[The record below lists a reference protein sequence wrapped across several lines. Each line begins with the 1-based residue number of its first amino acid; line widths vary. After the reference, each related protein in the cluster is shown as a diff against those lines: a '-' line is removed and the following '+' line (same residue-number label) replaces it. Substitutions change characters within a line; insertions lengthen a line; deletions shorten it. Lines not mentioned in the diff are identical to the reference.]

1 MLTMIEVLKAILFGV
16 VEGITEWLPIS
27 STGHMILLDEFVKLN
42 VSKEFLDLFLV
53 VIQLGAIL
61 AVVVIYWNKLIP
73 LSTKH
78 GLHISRR
85 KCKMWVKIIV
95 ASIPAGVVGILWDDV
110 FTKYFYN
117 YQTVAI
123 MLILVGVVFII
134 IERSNKNK
142 IAKIDSID
150 DISYGQAFLI
160 GVFQMIAAIFPGT
173 SRSGSTIIGG
183 ILAGT
188 SRTVAAEFTFFLGI
202 PVMFGASLL
211 KILKFGFSFTGT
223 EVMILIVGMVVAFVV
238 SIIAIKFLMGY
249 INMTSRYSDGTES
262 HLVFWCLDILSEKH
276 FLVNAIKRNFYSIPR
291 K

>member
-1 MLTMIEVLKAILFGV
+1 MLTIIEVLKAILFGV

-123 MLILVGVVFII
+123 MLILIGIVFIV
-134 IERSNKNK
+134 IERANKNK
-142 IAKIDSID
+142 IARVDSID

-173 SRSGSTIIGG
+173 SRSGSTIVGSLMLG
-183 ILAGT
+183 I
-188 SRTVAAEFTFFLGI
+188 SRTAAAEFTFFLAV
-202 PVMFGASLL
+202 PAMFGGSAI
-211 KILKFGFSFTGT
+211 KILKYSGGFNSA
-223 EVMILIVGMVVAFVV
+223 EVALLAIGMIVAFVL
-238 SIIAIKFLMGY
+238 SIIAIKFLMSYIKKHDFKVFGWYRIILGIAVIGY
-249 INMTSRYSDGTES
+249 
-262 HLVFWCLDILSEKH
+262 
-276 FLVNAIKRNFYSIPR
+276 FLAAR
-291 K
+291 

>member
-1 MLTMIEVLKAILFGV
+1 MKGFFDMLTIIEVLKAILFGV

-27 STGHMILLDEFVKLN
+27 RTGHMILLDEFVKLN

-123 MLILVGVVFII
+123 MLILVGVVFIV
-134 IERSNKNK
+134 IERANKNK
-142 IAKIDSID
+142 IARVDSID

-173 SRSGSTIIGG
+173 SRSGSTIVGSLMLG
-183 ILAGT
+183 I
-188 SRTVAAEFTFFLGI
+188 SRTAAAEFTFFLAV
-202 PVMFGASLL
+202 PAMFGGSAI
-211 KILKFGFSFTGT
+211 KILKYSGGFNSA
-223 EVMILIVGMVVAFVV
+223 EVALLAIGMIVAFVL
-238 SIIAIKFLMGY
+238 SIIAIKFLMSYIKKHDFKVFGWYRIVLGIAVIGY
-249 INMTSRYSDGTES
+249 
-262 HLVFWCLDILSEKH
+262 
-276 FLVNAIKRNFYSIPR
+276 FLATR
-291 K
+291 

>member
-123 MLILVGVVFII
+123 MLILVGFVFII

-173 SRSGSTIIGG
+173 SRSGSTIVGSLMLG
-183 ILAGT
+183 I
-188 SRTVAAEFTFFLGI
+188 SRTAAAEFTFFLAV
-202 PVMFGASLL
+202 PAMFGGSAI
-211 KILKFGFSFTGT
+211 KILKYSGGFNSA
-223 EVMILIVGMVVAFVV
+223 EVALLAIGMIVAFVL
-238 SIIAIKFLMGY
+238 SIIAIKFLMSYIKKHDFKVFGWYRIILGIAVIGY
-249 INMTSRYSDGTES
+249 
-262 HLVFWCLDILSEKH
+262 
-276 FLVNAIKRNFYSIPR
+276 FLAAR
-291 K
+291 

>member
-42 VSKEFLDLFLV
+42 VNKEFLDLFLV

-173 SRSGSTIIGG
+173 SRSGSTIVGSLMLG
-183 ILAGT
+183 I
-188 SRTVAAEFTFFLGI
+188 SRTAAAEFTFFLAV
-202 PVMFGASLL
+202 PAMFGGSAI
-211 KILKFGFSFTGT
+211 KILKYSGGFNSA
-223 EVMILIVGMVVAFVV
+223 EVALLAIGMIVAFVL
-238 SIIAIKFLMGY
+238 SIIAIKFLMSYIKKHDFKVFGWYRIILGIAVIGY
-249 INMTSRYSDGTES
+249 
-262 HLVFWCLDILSEKH
+262 
-276 FLVNAIKRNFYSIPR
+276 FLAAR
-291 K
+291 

>member
-123 MLILVGVVFII
+123 MLILVGIVFIV
-134 IERSNKNK
+134 IERANKNK
-142 IAKIDSID
+142 IARVDSID

-173 SRSGSTIIGG
+173 SRSGSTIVGSLMLG
-183 ILAGT
+183 I
-188 SRTVAAEFTFFLGI
+188 SRTAAAEFTFFLAV
-202 PVMFGASLL
+202 PAMFGGSAI
-211 KILKFGFSFTGT
+211 KILKYSGGFNSS
-223 EVMILIVGMVVAFVV
+223 EVALLAIGMIVAFVL
-238 SIIAIKFLMGY
+238 SIIAIKFLMSYIKKHDFKVFGWYRIVLGIAVIGY
-249 INMTSRYSDGTES
+249 
-262 HLVFWCLDILSEKH
+262 
-276 FLVNAIKRNFYSIPR
+276 FLATR
-291 K
+291 

>member
-1 MLTMIEVLKAILFGV
+1 MLAMIEVLKAILFGV

-173 SRSGSTIIGG
+173 SRSGSTIVGSLMLG
-183 ILAGT
+183 I
-188 SRTVAAEFTFFLGI
+188 SRTAAAEFTFFLAV
-202 PVMFGASLL
+202 PAMFGGSAI
-211 KILKFGFSFTGT
+211 KILKYSGGFNSA
-223 EVMILIVGMVVAFVV
+223 EVALLAIGMIVAFVL
-238 SIIAIKFLMGY
+238 SIIAIKFLMSYIKKHDFKVFGWYRIILGIAVIGY
-249 INMTSRYSDGTES
+249 
-262 HLVFWCLDILSEKH
+262 
-276 FLVNAIKRNFYSIPR
+276 FLAAR
-291 K
+291 

>member
-142 IAKIDSID
+142 IARVDSID

-173 SRSGSTIIGG
+173 SRSGSTIVGSLMLG
-183 ILAGT
+183 I
-188 SRTVAAEFTFFLGI
+188 SRTAAAEFTFFLAV
-202 PVMFGASLL
+202 PAMFGGSAI
-211 KILKFGFSFTGT
+211 KILKYSGGFNSA
-223 EVMILIVGMVVAFVV
+223 EVALLAIGMIVAFVL
-238 SIIAIKFLMGY
+238 SIIAIKFLMSYIKKHDFKVFGWYRIILGIAVIGY
-249 INMTSRYSDGTES
+249 
-262 HLVFWCLDILSEKH
+262 
-276 FLVNAIKRNFYSIPR
+276 FLATR
-291 K
+291 

>member
-173 SRSGSTIIGG
+173 SRSGSTIVGSLMLG
-183 ILAGT
+183 I
-188 SRTVAAEFTFFLGI
+188 SRTAAAEFTFFLAV
-202 PVMFGASLL
+202 PAMFGGSAI
-211 KILKFGFSFTGT
+211 KILKYSGGFNSA
-223 EVMILIVGMVVAFVV
+223 EVALLAIGMIIAFVL
-238 SIIAIKFLMGY
+238 SIIAIKFLMSYIKKHDFKVFGWYRIILGIAVIGY
-249 INMTSRYSDGTES
+249 
-262 HLVFWCLDILSEKH
+262 
-276 FLVNAIKRNFYSIPR
+276 FLATR
-291 K
+291 

>member
-1 MLTMIEVLKAILFGV
+1 MLTIIEVLKAILFGV

-142 IAKIDSID
+142 IARVDSID

-173 SRSGSTIIGG
+173 SRSGSTIVGSLMLG
-183 ILAGT
+183 I
-188 SRTVAAEFTFFLGI
+188 SRTAAAEFTFFLAV
-202 PVMFGASLL
+202 PAMFGGSAI
-211 KILKFGFSFTGT
+211 KILKYSGGFNSA
-223 EVMILIVGMVVAFVV
+223 EVALLAIGMIVAFVL
-238 SIIAIKFLMGY
+238 SIIAIKFLMSYIKKHDFKVFGWYRIVLGIAVIGY
-249 INMTSRYSDGTES
+249 
-262 HLVFWCLDILSEKH
+262 
-276 FLVNAIKRNFYSIPR
+276 FLATR
-291 K
+291 

>member
-173 SRSGSTIIGG
+173 SRSGSTIVGSLMLG
-183 ILAGT
+183 I
-188 SRTVAAEFTFFLGI
+188 SRTAAAEFTFFLAV
-202 PVMFGASLL
+202 PAMFGGSAI
-211 KILKFGFSFTGT
+211 KILKYSGGFNSA
-223 EVMILIVGMVVAFVV
+223 EVALLAIGMIVAFVL
-238 SIIAIKFLMGY
+238 SIIAIKVLMSYIKKHDFKVFGWYRIILGIAVIGYFLAA
-249 INMTSRYSDGTES
+249 R
-262 HLVFWCLDILSEKH
+262 
-276 FLVNAIKRNFYSIPR
+276 
-291 K
+291 

>member
-1 MLTMIEVLKAILFGV
+1 MKGFFDMLTMIEVLKAILFGV

-95 ASIPAGVVGILWDDV
+95 ASIPAGVVGIIWDDV

-173 SRSGSTIIGG
+173 SRSGSTIVGSLMLG
-183 ILAGT
+183 I
-188 SRTVAAEFTFFLGI
+188 SRTAAAEFTFFLAV
-202 PVMFGASLL
+202 PAMFGGSAI
-211 KILKFGFSFTGT
+211 KILKYSGGFNSA
-223 EVMILIVGMVVAFVV
+223 EVALLAIGMIVAFVL
-238 SIIAIKFLMGY
+238 SIIAIKFLMSYIKKHDFKVFGWYRIILGIAVIGY
-249 INMTSRYSDGTES
+249 
-262 HLVFWCLDILSEKH
+262 
-276 FLVNAIKRNFYSIPR
+276 FLAAR
-291 K
+291 

>member
-1 MLTMIEVLKAILFGV
+1 MKGFFDMLTIIEVLKAILFGV

-117 YQTVAI
+117 YQTFAI
-123 MLILVGVVFII
+123 MLILVGIVFIV
-134 IERSNKNK
+134 IERANKNK
-142 IAKIDSID
+142 IARVDSID

-173 SRSGSTIIGG
+173 SRSGSTIVGSLMLG
-183 ILAGT
+183 I
-188 SRTVAAEFTFFLGI
+188 SRTAAAEFTFFLAV
-202 PVMFGASLL
+202 PAMFGGSAI
-211 KILKFGFSFTGT
+211 KILKYSGGFNSS
-223 EVMILIVGMVVAFVV
+223 EVALLAIGMIVAFVL
-238 SIIAIKFLMGY
+238 SIIAIKFLMSYIKKHDFKVFGWYRIVLGIAVIGY
-249 INMTSRYSDGTES
+249 
-262 HLVFWCLDILSEKH
+262 
-276 FLVNAIKRNFYSIPR
+276 FLATR
-291 K
+291 

>member
-123 MLILVGVVFII
+123 MLILVGIVFII

-173 SRSGSTIIGG
+173 SRSGSTIVGSLMLG
-183 ILAGT
+183 I
-188 SRTVAAEFTFFLGI
+188 SRTAAAEFTFFLAV
-202 PVMFGASLL
+202 PAMFGGSAI
-211 KILKFGFSFTGT
+211 KILKYSGGFNSA
-223 EVMILIVGMVVAFVV
+223 EVALLAIGMIVAFVL
-238 SIIAIKFLMGY
+238 SIIAIKFLMSYIKKHDFKVFGWYRIILGIAVIGY
-249 INMTSRYSDGTES
+249 
-262 HLVFWCLDILSEKH
+262 
-276 FLVNAIKRNFYSIPR
+276 FLATR
-291 K
+291 

>member
-173 SRSGSTIIGG
+173 SRSGSTIVGSLMLG
-183 ILAGT
+183 I
-188 SRTVAAEFTFFLGI
+188 SRTAAAEFTFFLAV
-202 PVMFGASLL
+202 PAMFGGSAI
-211 KILKFGFSFTGT
+211 KILKYSGGFNSA
-223 EVMILIVGMVVAFVV
+223 EVALLAIGMIVAFVL
-238 SIIAIKFLMGY
+238 SIIAIKFLMSYIKKHDFKVFGWYRIILGIAVIGY
-249 INMTSRYSDGTES
+249 
-262 HLVFWCLDILSEKH
+262 
-276 FLVNAIKRNFYSIPR
+276 FLEIGRAHV
-291 K
+291 

>member
-173 SRSGSTIIGG
+173 SRSGSTIVGSLMLG
-183 ILAGT
+183 I
-188 SRTVAAEFTFFLGI
+188 SRTAAAEFTFFLAV
-202 PVMFGASLL
+202 PAMFGGSAI
-211 KILKFGFSFTGT
+211 KILKYSGGFNSADVALLAIG
-223 EVMILIVGMVVAFVV
+223 MIVAFVL
-238 SIIAIKFLMGY
+238 SIIAIKFLMSYIKKHDFKVFGWYRIILGIAVIGY
-249 INMTSRYSDGTES
+249 
-262 HLVFWCLDILSEKH
+262 
-276 FLVNAIKRNFYSIPR
+276 FLAAR
-291 K
+291 

>member
-1 MLTMIEVLKAILFGV
+1 MKGFFDMLTMIEVLKAILFGV

-27 STGHMILLDEFVKLN
+27 STGHMILLDEFVKLD

-142 IAKIDSID
+142 IARVDSID

-173 SRSGSTIIGG
+173 SRSGSTIVGSLMLG
-183 ILAGT
+183 I
-188 SRTVAAEFTFFLGI
+188 SRTAAAEFTFFLAV
-202 PVMFGASLL
+202 PAMFGGSAI
-211 KILKFGFSFTGT
+211 KILKYSGGFNSA
-223 EVMILIVGMVVAFVV
+223 EVALLAIGMIVAFVL
-238 SIIAIKFLMGY
+238 SIIAIKFLMSYIKKHDFKVFGWYRIVLGIAVIGY
-249 INMTSRYSDGTES
+249 
-262 HLVFWCLDILSEKH
+262 
-276 FLVNAIKRNFYSIPR
+276 FLATR
-291 K
+291 

>member
-173 SRSGSTIIGG
+173 SRSGSTIVGSLMLG
-183 ILAGT
+183 I
-188 SRTVAAEFTFFLGI
+188 SRTAAAEFTFFLAV
-202 PVMFGASLL
+202 PAMFGGSAI
-211 KILKFGFSFTGT
+211 KILKYSGGFNSA
-223 EVMILIVGMVVAFVV
+223 EVALLAIGMIVAFIL
-238 SIIAIKFLMGY
+238 SIIAIKFLMSYIKKHDFKVFGWYRIILGIAVIGY
-249 INMTSRYSDGTES
+249 
-262 HLVFWCLDILSEKH
+262 
-276 FLVNAIKRNFYSIPR
+276 FLAAR
-291 K
+291 

>member
-1 MLTMIEVLKAILFGV
+1 MLTIIEVLKAILFGV

-27 STGHMILLDEFVKLN
+27 STGHMILLDEFVKLD

-142 IAKIDSID
+142 IARVDSID

-173 SRSGSTIIGG
+173 SRSGSTIVGSLMLG
-183 ILAGT
+183 I
-188 SRTVAAEFTFFLGI
+188 SRTAAAEFTFFLAV
-202 PVMFGASLL
+202 PAMFGGSAI
-211 KILKFGFSFTGT
+211 KILKYSGGFNSS
-223 EVMILIVGMVVAFVV
+223 EVALLAIGMIVAFVL
-238 SIIAIKFLMGY
+238 SIIAIKFLMSYIKKHDFKAFGWYRIVLGVAVIGY
-249 INMTSRYSDGTES
+249 
-262 HLVFWCLDILSEKH
+262 
-276 FLVNAIKRNFYSIPR
+276 FLATR
-291 K
+291 

>member
-173 SRSGSTIIGG
+173 SRSGSTIVGSLMLG
-183 ILAGT
+183 I
-188 SRTVAAEFTFFLGI
+188 SRTAAAEFTFFLAV
-202 PVMFGASLL
+202 PAMFGGSAI
-211 KILKFGFSFTGT
+211 KILKYSGGFNSA
-223 EVMILIVGMVVAFVV
+223 EVALLAIGMIVAFVL
-238 SIIAIKFLMGY
+238 SIIAIKFLMSYIKKHDFKVFGWYRIILGIAVIGY
-249 INMTSRYSDGTES
+249 
-262 HLVFWCLDILSEKH
+262 
-276 FLVNAIKRNFYSIPR
+276 FLAVR
-291 K
+291 

>member
-134 IERSNKNK
+134 IERANKNK
-142 IAKIDSID
+142 VARVDSID

-173 SRSGSTIIGG
+173 SRSGSTIVGSLMLG
-183 ILAGT
+183 I
-188 SRTVAAEFTFFLGI
+188 SRTAAAEFTFFLAV
-202 PVMFGASLL
+202 PAMFGGSAI
-211 KILKFGFSFTGT
+211 KILKYSGGFNSA
-223 EVMILIVGMVVAFVV
+223 EVALLAIGMIVAFVL
-238 SIIAIKFLMGY
+238 SIIAIKFLMSYIKKHDFKVFGWYRIILGIAVIGY
-249 INMTSRYSDGTES
+249 
-262 HLVFWCLDILSEKH
+262 
-276 FLVNAIKRNFYSIPR
+276 FLATR
-291 K
+291 

>member
-123 MLILVGVVFII
+123 MLILVGIVFIV
-134 IERSNKNK
+134 IERANKNK
-142 IAKIDSID
+142 VARVDSID

-173 SRSGSTIIGG
+173 SRSGSTIVGSLMLG
-183 ILAGT
+183 I
-188 SRTVAAEFTFFLGI
+188 SRTAAAEFTFFLAV
-202 PVMFGASLL
+202 PAMFGGSAI
-211 KILKFGFSFTGT
+211 KILKYSGGFNSA
-223 EVMILIVGMVVAFVV
+223 EVALLAIGMIVAFVL
-238 SIIAIKFLMGY
+238 SIIAIKFLMSYIKKHDFKVFGWYRIVLGIAVIGY
-249 INMTSRYSDGTES
+249 
-262 HLVFWCLDILSEKH
+262 
-276 FLVNAIKRNFYSIPR
+276 FLATR
-291 K
+291 

>member
-1 MLTMIEVLKAILFGV
+1 MKGFFDMLTMIEVLKAILFGV

-134 IERSNKNK
+134 IERTNKNK

-173 SRSGSTIIGG
+173 SRSGSTIVGSLMLG
-183 ILAGT
+183 I
-188 SRTVAAEFTFFLGI
+188 SRTAAAEFTFFLAV
-202 PVMFGASLL
+202 PAMFGGSAI
-211 KILKFGFSFTGT
+211 KILKYSGGFNSA
-223 EVMILIVGMVVAFVV
+223 EVALLAIGMIVAFVL
-238 SIIAIKFLMGY
+238 SIIAIKFLMSYIKKHDFKVFGWYRIILGIAVIGY
-249 INMTSRYSDGTES
+249 
-262 HLVFWCLDILSEKH
+262 
-276 FLVNAIKRNFYSIPR
+276 FLAAR
-291 K
+291 

>member
-1 MLTMIEVLKAILFGV
+1 MKGFFDMLTMIEVLKAILFGV

-134 IERSNKNK
+134 IERANKNK
-142 IAKIDSID
+142 VARVDSID

-173 SRSGSTIIGG
+173 SRSGSTIVGSLMLG
-183 ILAGT
+183 I
-188 SRTVAAEFTFFLGI
+188 SRTAAAEFTFFLAV
-202 PVMFGASLL
+202 PAMFGGSAI
-211 KILKFGFSFTGT
+211 KILKYSGGFNSA
-223 EVMILIVGMVVAFVV
+223 EVALLAIGMIVAFVL
-238 SIIAIKFLMGY
+238 SIIAIKFLMSYIKKHDFKVFGWYRIILGIAVIGY
-249 INMTSRYSDGTES
+249 
-262 HLVFWCLDILSEKH
+262 
-276 FLVNAIKRNFYSIPR
+276 FLATR
-291 K
+291 

>member
-1 MLTMIEVLKAILFGV
+1 MLTIIEVLKAILFGV

-173 SRSGSTIIGG
+173 SRSGSTIVGSLMLG
-183 ILAGT
+183 I
-188 SRTVAAEFTFFLGI
+188 SRTAAAEFTFFLAV
-202 PVMFGASLL
+202 PAMFGGSAI
-211 KILKFGFSFTGT
+211 KILKYNGGFNFA
-223 EVMILIVGMVVAFVV
+223 EVALLAIGMFVAFVL
-238 SIIAIKFLMGY
+238 SIIAIKFLMSYIKKHDFKVFGWYRIILGIAVIGY
-249 INMTSRYSDGTES
+249 
-262 HLVFWCLDILSEKH
+262 
-276 FLVNAIKRNFYSIPR
+276 FLAAR
-291 K
+291 

>member
-173 SRSGSTIIGG
+173 SRSGSTIVGSLMLG
-183 ILAGT
+183 I
-188 SRTVAAEFTFFLGI
+188 SRTAAAEFTFFLAV
-202 PVMFGASLL
+202 PAMFGGSAIKIQKYNGGFNSAEVALL
-211 KILKFGFSFTGT
+211 AIG
-223 EVMILIVGMVVAFVV
+223 MIVAFVL
-238 SIIAIKFLMGY
+238 SIIAIKFLMSYIKKHDFKVFGWYRIILGIAVIGY
-249 INMTSRYSDGTES
+249 
-262 HLVFWCLDILSEKH
+262 
-276 FLVNAIKRNFYSIPR
+276 FLAAR
-291 K
+291 

>member
-1 MLTMIEVLKAILFGV
+1 MKGFFDMLTIIEVLKAILFGV

-123 MLILVGVVFII
+123 MLILIGIVFIV
-134 IERSNKNK
+134 IERANKNK
-142 IAKIDSID
+142 IARVDSID

-173 SRSGSTIIGG
+173 SRSGSTIVGSLMLG
-183 ILAGT
+183 I
-188 SRTVAAEFTFFLGI
+188 SRTAAAEFTFFLAV
-202 PVMFGASLL
+202 PAMFGGSAI
-211 KILKFGFSFTGT
+211 KILKYSGGFNSA
-223 EVMILIVGMVVAFVV
+223 EVALLAIGMIVAFVL
-238 SIIAIKFLMGY
+238 SIIAIKFLMSYIKKHDFKVFGWYRIVLGIAVIGY
-249 INMTSRYSDGTES
+249 
-262 HLVFWCLDILSEKH
+262 
-276 FLVNAIKRNFYSIPR
+276 FLATR
-291 K
+291 

>member
-173 SRSGSTIIGG
+173 SRSGSTIVGSLMLG
-183 ILAGT
+183 I
-188 SRTVAAEFTFFLGI
+188 SRTAAAEFTFFLAV
-202 PVMFGASLL
+202 PAMFGGSAI
-211 KILKFGFSFTGT
+211 KILKYSGGFNSA
-223 EVMILIVGMVVAFVV
+223 EVALLAIGMIVAFVL
-238 SIIAIKFLMGY
+238 SIIAIKFLMSNIKKHDFKVFGWYRIILGIAVIGY
-249 INMTSRYSDGTES
+249 
-262 HLVFWCLDILSEKH
+262 
-276 FLVNAIKRNFYSIPR
+276 FLAAR
-291 K
+291 

>member
-1 MLTMIEVLKAILFGV
+1 MLTIIEVLKAILFGV

-27 STGHMILLDEFVKLN
+27 STGHMILLDEFVKLD

-142 IAKIDSID
+142 IARVDSID

-173 SRSGSTIIGG
+173 SRSGSTIVGSLMLG
-183 ILAGT
+183 I
-188 SRTVAAEFTFFLGI
+188 SRTAAAEFTFFLAV
-202 PVMFGASLL
+202 PAMFGGSAI
-211 KILKFGFSFTGT
+211 KILKYSGGFNSA
-223 EVMILIVGMVVAFVV
+223 EVALLAIGMIVAFVL
-238 SIIAIKFLMGY
+238 SIIAIKFLMSYIKKHDFKVFGWYRIILGIAVIGY
-249 INMTSRYSDGTES
+249 
-262 HLVFWCLDILSEKH
+262 
-276 FLVNAIKRNFYSIPR
+276 FLAAR
-291 K
+291 

>member
-42 VSKEFLDLFLV
+42 VRKEFLDLFLV

-173 SRSGSTIIGG
+173 SRSGSTIVGSLMLG
-183 ILAGT
+183 I
-188 SRTVAAEFTFFLGI
+188 SRTAAAEFTFFLAV
-202 PVMFGASLL
+202 PAMFGGSAI
-211 KILKFGFSFTGT
+211 KILKYSGGFNSA
-223 EVMILIVGMVVAFVV
+223 EVALLAIGMIVAFVL
-238 SIIAIKFLMGY
+238 SIIAIKFLMSYIKKHDFKVFGWYRIILGIAVIGY
-249 INMTSRYSDGTES
+249 
-262 HLVFWCLDILSEKH
+262 
-276 FLVNAIKRNFYSIPR
+276 FLATR
-291 K
+291 

>member
-1 MLTMIEVLKAILFGV
+1 MKGLFDMLTMIEVLKAILFGV

-27 STGHMILLDEFVKLN
+27 STGHMILLDEFVKLD
-42 VSKEFLDLFLV
+42 VSAEFLDLFLV

-73 LSTKH
+73 LSTRH

-123 MLILVGVVFII
+123 MLILVGIVFII
-134 IERSNKNK
+134 VERANKNK
-142 IAKIDSID
+142 VARVDSID
-150 DISYGQAFLI
+150 DISYGQAFMI

-173 SRSGSTIIGG
+173 SRSGSTIVGSLMLG
-183 ILAGT
+183 I
-188 SRTVAAEFTFFLGI
+188 SRTAAAEFTFFLAV
-202 PVMFGASLL
+202 PAMFGGSAI
-211 KILKFGFSFTGT
+211 KILKYNGGFNAS
-223 EVMILIVGMVVAFVV
+223 EVALLAIGMIVAFVL
-238 SIIAIKFLMGY
+238 SIIAIKFLMSYIKKHDFKVFGWYRIVLGVAVIGY
-249 INMTSRYSDGTES
+249 
-262 HLVFWCLDILSEKH
+262 
-276 FLVNAIKRNFYSIPR
+276 FLATR
-291 K
+291 

>member
-173 SRSGSTIIGG
+173 SRSGSTIVGSLMLG
-183 ILAGT
+183 I
-188 SRTVAAEFTFFLGI
+188 SRTAAAEFTFFLAV
-202 PVMFGASLL
+202 PAMFGGSAI
-211 KILKFGFSFTGT
+211 KILKYSGGFNSA
-223 EVMILIVGMVVAFVV
+223 EVALLAIGMIVAYVL
-238 SIIAIKFLMGY
+238 SLIAIKFLMSYIKKHDFKVFGWYRIILGIAVIGY
-249 INMTSRYSDGTES
+249 
-262 HLVFWCLDILSEKH
+262 
-276 FLVNAIKRNFYSIPR
+276 FLAAR
-291 K
+291 

>member
-1 MLTMIEVLKAILFGV
+1 MKGFFDMLTMIEVLKAILFGV

-173 SRSGSTIIGG
+173 SRSGSTIVGSLMLG
-183 ILAGT
+183 I
-188 SRTVAAEFTFFLGI
+188 SRTAAAEFTFFLAV
-202 PVMFGASLL
+202 PAMFGGSVI
-211 KILKFGFSFTGT
+211 KILKYNGGFNSA
-223 EVMILIVGMVVAFVV
+223 EVALLAIGMIVAFVL
-238 SIIAIKFLMGY
+238 SIIAIKFLMSYIKKHDFKVFGWYRIILGIAVIGY
-249 INMTSRYSDGTES
+249 
-262 HLVFWCLDILSEKH
+262 
-276 FLVNAIKRNFYSIPR
+276 FLAAR
-291 K
+291 

>member
-1 MLTMIEVLKAILFGV
+1 MKGFFDMLTIIEVLKAILFGV

-27 STGHMILLDEFVKLN
+27 STGHMILLDEFVKLD

-142 IAKIDSID
+142 IARVDSID

-173 SRSGSTIIGG
+173 SRSGSTIVGSLMLG
-183 ILAGT
+183 I
-188 SRTVAAEFTFFLGI
+188 SRTAAAEFTFFLAV
-202 PVMFGASLL
+202 PAMFGGSAI
-211 KILKFGFSFTGT
+211 KILKYSGGFNSA
-223 EVMILIVGMVVAFVV
+223 EVALLAIGMIVAFVL
-238 SIIAIKFLMGY
+238 SIIAIKFLMSYIKKHDFKVFGWYRIVLGIAVIGY
-249 INMTSRYSDGTES
+249 
-262 HLVFWCLDILSEKH
+262 
-276 FLVNAIKRNFYSIPR
+276 FLATR
-291 K
+291 

>member
-1 MLTMIEVLKAILFGV
+1 MLTIIEVLKAILFGV

-142 IAKIDSID
+142 IARVDSID
-150 DISYGQAFLI
+150 DISYGQAFMI

-173 SRSGSTIIGG
+173 SRSGSTIVGSLMLG
-183 ILAGT
+183 I
-188 SRTVAAEFTFFLGI
+188 SRTVAAEFTFFLAV
-202 PVMFGASLL
+202 PAMFGGSAI
-211 KILKFGFSFTGT
+211 KILKYSGGFNSA
-223 EVMILIVGMVVAFVV
+223 EVALLAIGMIVAFVL
-238 SIIAIKFLMGY
+238 SIIAIKFLMSYIKKHDFKVFGWYRIVLGIAVIGY
-249 INMTSRYSDGTES
+249 
-262 HLVFWCLDILSEKH
+262 
-276 FLVNAIKRNFYSIPR
+276 FLATR
-291 K
+291 

>member
-1 MLTMIEVLKAILFGV
+1 MLTIIEVLKAILFGV

-123 MLILVGVVFII
+123 MLILVGIVFIV
-134 IERSNKNK
+134 IERANKNK
-142 IAKIDSID
+142 IARVDSID

-173 SRSGSTIIGG
+173 SRSGSTIVGSLMLG
-183 ILAGT
+183 I
-188 SRTVAAEFTFFLGI
+188 SRTAAAEFTFFLAV
-202 PVMFGASLL
+202 PAMFGGSAI
-211 KILKFGFSFTGT
+211 KILKYSGGFNSS
-223 EVMILIVGMVVAFVV
+223 EVALLAIGMIVAFVL
-238 SIIAIKFLMGY
+238 SIIAIKFLMSYIKKHDFKVFGWYRIVLGIAVIGY
-249 INMTSRYSDGTES
+249 
-262 HLVFWCLDILSEKH
+262 
-276 FLVNAIKRNFYSIPR
+276 FLATR
-291 K
+291 